1 MSELKKKRERVLIK
15 KNEIGNG
22 RLLVGADGCQVN
34 CICPDGEVV
43 WSVGYKGG
51 IHFVQ
56 PLKDFMSHSHRLE
69 IEGNGTFYNKAGR
82 MVCQALGQRAFE
94 TGANPDF
101 KPSVASEAEKRL
113 RKQLEQVNKAS
124 SSLDGK
130 MKAFQR
136 MLQEQGQVI
145 EEEEPD
151 GQTQTPEKGT
161 ETEET
166 GSEIETP
173 VPLQE
178 VKKEGA
184 E

>member
-1 MSELKKKRERVLIK
+1 MSTLIK

-34 CICPDGEVV
+34 CICPEGEVV
-43 WSVGYKGG
+43 WSVGYPGG

-56 PLKDFMSHSHRLE
+56 PLKDFMTHSHLLE

-82 MVCQALGQRAFE
+82 MVCQTLGQRAFE

-113 RKQLEQVNKAS
+113 RKQLEHVNKAS
-124 SSLDGK
+124 NSIDRK

-136 MLQEQGQVI
+136 MLEEQGQVI
-145 EEEEPD
+145 EEEQPY
-151 GQTQTPEKGT
+151 GQTQTPEEGT
-161 ETEET
+161 ETAEP
-166 GSEIETP
+166 GSETETP

-178 VKKEGA
+178 VNREGA